1 MLGDIVSWCW
11 ATNTPYSYKDLLG
24 GPFHTDPHKVFGGF
38 WKGYR
43 LETTLRILRV
53 RKDGNRLTVYLYH
66 FLRWYV
72 RDFNHPRYPSNKLK
86 QIQEN
91 DFKLPSLICQI
102 IQRIHFWRIL
112 TAPPPPTQN
121 WHFHFCGIWAG
132 CVFSSPKTCFFP
144 APGSWLNHNAHV
156 GPPPSF
162 SRFHWALEIKATDI
176 FTDFSNFVDVCWRWV
191 NGSNVFVSKKKSVA
205 RFAMFIN
212 IGYGK
217 AGAPWR
223 ESQ

>member
-1 MLGDIVSWCW
+1 MSCFVQNVECLSSKYLMRIGGWTPKHPLRRLLEVPN
-11 ATNTPYSYKDLLG
+11 TN
-24 GPFHTDPHKVFGGF
+24 PHKVFGGF

-132 CVFSSPKTCFFP
+132 CVFSSPKRVFSP
-144 APGSWLNHNAHV
+144 LLGPGWIITRMSVRH
-156 GPPPSF
+156 P
-162 SRFHWALEIKATDI
+162 
-176 FTDFSNFVDVCWRWV
+176 
-191 NGSNVFVSKKKSVA
+191 VFRV
-205 RFAMFIN
+205 FI
-212 IGYGK
+212 GLWK
-217 AGAPWR
+217 
-223 ESQ
+223 